1 MDPTPRS
8 DTGLSL
14 SARADDDHR
23 LVGSPSDYVERMG
36 ERDAEAPSALRL
48 VEMLF
53 ALVLVLGGLV
63 AAVVFSAGAAVNRS
77 LEPKTTSE
85 GSVGKPLSGDCVR
98 LSRSAIET
106 KLGIGLPVGA
116 QLEAS
121 GPKSMI
127 KASEARAVACVPDVS
142 ALQGAERAGFDES
155 PVSDYPERHDWSG
168 KGPVSREVRLTA
180 PAQGVRRLDVGGS
193 CDRGTWV
200 YLGYFLDK

>member
-1 MDPTPRS
+1 M
-8 DTGLSL
+8 
-14 SARADDDHR
+14 
-23 LVGSPSDYVERMG
+23 SDYVEWMG

-48 VEMLF
+48 VGMLF
-53 ALVLVLGGLV
+53 ALVLVLGGV
-63 AAVVFSAGAAVNRS
+63 VVAVVFSAGAAVNCS

-85 GSVGKPLSGDCVR
+85 GSVCKPLSGDCVR

-106 KLGIGLPVGA
+106 KFSVRPPTGA
-116 QLEAS
+116 RLEAS
-121 GPKSMI
+121 GSKSMI
-127 KASEARAVACVPDVS
+127 KASEAWAVACVPDVT
-142 ALQGAERAGFDES
+142 ALLQDAEGAGFVES

-200 YLGYFLDK
+200 YLGFFLDK